1 MTLSTMK
8 SREAVGW
15 KAFVS
20 AEFDLIT
27 GRENFGQN
35 IEIDNK
41 NSQLLFNFLVDYVLC
56 FLKWLS
62 R

>member
-1 MTLSTMK
+1 MK
-8 SREAVGW
+8 SRETVGR

-41 NSQLLFNFLVDYVLC
+41 NSQLLFIFFVDYVLY
-56 FLKWLS
+56 F
-62 R
+62 